1 MESKSREPPPDPLE
15 QQPRRSRQDCDYHDK
30 LAAPLVLHALDLA
43 YPAEQFDHV
52 IVRALVILGL
62 AASLRLYAVEFA
74 ENHERTHDDVVE
86 LFRRIREVE
95 RVQAEGRGKLVVI
108 VAILTAAAGLLFEW
122 IGRQFS

>member
-1 MESKSREPPPDPLE
+1 MSNDETVTGIILARLE
-15 QQPRRSRQDCDYHDK
+15 RIEGK
-30 LAAPLVLHALDLA
+30 LDSIQAQGCAK
-43 YPAEQFDHV
+43 AEK
-52 IVRALVILGL
+52 
-62 AASLRLYAVEFA
+62 
-74 ENHERTHDDVVE
+74 HERTHDDVVE